1 MKLGLSIPQ
10 SWMPKSWRADIK
22 AVNEL
27 QKKITTLGA
36 KKRVSLNLN
45 KRRQFVAAM
54 KMDELKMAVM
64 IAEDPLR
71 PRREILN
78 EYYRQTLKDGHIIG
92 EYEKAI
98 NKVVGSPFAV
108 FHAGTEDIDE
118 VATRLLTKAWFED
131 YRTYHE
137 EARFHGHSLIQFL
150 DPVPSVSKGVK
161 FEFNEVELIDRDHVR
176 PEDGFIV
183 LDVSHETGIPF
194 RDEKFKKA
202 LRLMEFGKRDSLG
215 ILQIAATE
223 RIWKNYSRSDWS
235 RHSEKF
241 GMPMLA
247 IKAATNDKDEIDKL
261 AQMAEDFGNNL
272 WMILDPEDEVDL
284 KEPTF
289 KDSYQIYK
297 EKALFCNDEI
307 SKAFTW
313 QTGTSD
319 EKAFVGSA
327 EVHERVLDA
336 YTEARKRKQTYNIND
351 QLFPFLIEH
360 GYPLQ
365 DREFRYLVMDESD
378 PEQEEA
384 EDGGNGGNKKPQ
396 GSGGSRT
403 KKDQPSR
410 RRARP
415 SPEDLLK

>member
-1 MKLGLSIPQ
+1 MKFALSIPD
-10 SWMPKSWRADIK
+10 SWKPAQWRSDVK
-22 AVNEL
+22 AIEEF
-27 QKKITTLGA
+27 KKQMTQN
-36 KKRVSLNLN
+36 KKRVSLNLTR
-45 KRRQFVAAM
+45 RRQFVASM
-54 KMDELKMAVM
+54 KLDELKMAIM
-64 IAEDPLR
+64 IAEDTIR
-71 PRREILN
+71 PRREMLN

-108 FHAGTEDIDE
+108 FKVGTDDIDE
-118 VATRLLTKAWFED
+118 VATRLLMKAWFED
-131 YRTYHE
+131 YRNYHE
-137 EARFHGHSLIQFL
+137 EARFHGHSLIQF
-150 DPVPSVSKGVK
+150 VSMAPSTVNGIAQ
-161 FEFNEVELIDRDHVR
+161 EFKEVELIDRDHVR

-194 RDEKFKKA
+194 RDETIRKS
-202 LRLMEFGKRDSLG
+202 LRLMEFGKKDNIG
-215 ILQIAATE
+215 ILQIAAVE

-247 IKAATNDKDEIDKL
+247 IKAATSDPKELDKL
-261 AQMAEDFGNNL
+261 QQMAEQFGNNL
-272 WMILDPEDEVDL
+272 WMIIDPDDEIDL

-297 EKALFCNDEI
+297 EKALFCNTEI

-319 EKAFVGSA
+319 EKAFVGSS

-336 YTEARKRKQTYNIND
+336 YVEARKRKQTFNIND
-351 QLFPFLIEH
+351 ELFPFLIEH
-360 GYPLQ
+360 GYPLK
-365 DREFRYLVMDESD
+365 DREFRYLVLDESD
-378 PEQEEA
+378 PDQEEA
-384 EDGGNGGNKKPQ
+384 EDQGNKNGKDPK
-396 GSGGSRT
+396 GSGGSR
-403 KKDQPSR
+403 KKKPTPR
-410 RRARP
+410 RGARP